1 MRSGPSG
8 SGALVGLG
16 ALRLLRRG
24 LLHGLGLGLGLGLN
38 GRGLRRGLGGRRE
51 ARLRVEV
58 VLVEEEL
65 AERVV
70 QEPAVAVVAAV
81 LVLEVARVLDDL
93 ADVRPV

>member
-1 MRSGPSG
+1 
-8 SGALVGLG
+8 
-16 ALRLLRRG
+16 
-24 LLHGLGLGLGLGLN
+24 
-38 GRGLRRGLGGRRE
+38 
-51 ARLRVEV
+51 V

-93 ADVRPV
+93 ADVRPVYKIVASMA

>member
-1 MRSGPSG
+1 MTTI
-8 SGALVGLG
+8 
-16 ALRLLRRG
+16 
-24 LLHGLGLGLGLGLN
+24 
-38 GRGLRRGLGGRRE
+38 
-51 ARLRVEV
+51 EV

>member
-1 MRSGPSG
+1 R
-8 SGALVGLG
+8 
-16 ALRLLRRG
+16 LRRG
-24 LLHGLGLGLGLGLN
+24 LLLGHGLGLGLG
-38 GRGLRRGLGGRRE
+38 GRRHP
-51 ARLRVEV
+51 RLRVEV

>member
-1 MRSGPSG
+1 M
-8 SGALVGLG
+8 AFFAFFVGVV
-16 ALRLLRRG
+16 AAG
-24 LLHGLGLGLGLGLN
+24 LAAFAGVASSSASAS
-38 GRGLRRGLGGRRE
+38 GLRGRRE

-81 LVLEVARVLDDL
+81 RVLELARVLDDL